1 MNISSQNGLLR
12 MWERTA
18 MMPARK
24 RVWSVQII
32 TCMHAIPTST
42 VRTNS
47 YKYWKGNLDLKTSSV
62 EITAITHTAR
72 SGPLLLSEYKMITMG
87 SIHTEYAII
96 NHLLSP
102 NITTVMQQLH
112 KFHPKPNPPGQ
123 RCKDSA
129 RVRSNHNS
137 SLVVSSYK

>member
-32 TCMHAIPTST
+32 TWKHAIPTST

-47 YKYWKGNLDLKTSSV
+47 YNYWKGNLESSTGQ
-62 EITAITHTAR
+62 IAAITNTAR

-87 SIHTEYAII
+87 SEKEKYAII
-96 NHLLSP
+96 HHLLSP
-102 NITTVMQQLH
+102 NITTVMQLLH
-112 KFHPKPNPPGQ
+112 KFHTLPNPPGK
-123 RCKDSA
+123 RSKDSA

-137 SLVVSSYK
+137 LLVVSSYK